1 MALIGGGGAGNT
13 AGGNPSG
20 TGTSLNYI
28 GDHVYGTSGAIVS
41 STAATTALEF
51 NTGSNYIIALIQFAG
66 YTIPGNATD
75 GTRGLCSISINS
87 EKVADLLTDYDSGNM
102 METSNLKIILPPQS
116 NIKIETESSDNTGNF
131 SAYVVLTGRV
141 YG

>member
-1 MALIGGGGAGNT
+1 MALIGGGGSGNV

-28 GDHVYGTSGAIVS
+28 GDHAYATSGPII
-41 STAATTALEF
+41 STTGTTTALEF
-51 NTGSNYIIALIQFAG
+51 NTGNSYIIALIQFAG
-66 YTIPGNATD
+66 YTRPTD
-75 GTRGLCSISINS
+75 ASDGVRGLCSIIINS
-87 EKVADLLTDYDSGNM
+87 EKVADLLTDYDTGNM
-102 METSNLKIILPPQS
+102 METSNLKILLPPQS
-116 NIKIETESSDNTGNF
+116 NIKIEAESSDNTGNF